1 MATPHKIAP
10 NPLMGQMR
18 QPKIYIRLPSNGE
31 FWENGSLEQTEN
43 GEYPVFSMTAQ
54 DELKLKI
61 PDALMNGQAVV
72 DVIQH
77 CVPNIKNAWS
87 VPNIDMDVLLIA
99 IRIATYGEKMSVPI
113 KLGSEIDYEYE
124 LDLRLVV
131 DQLMNTIAWDPI
143 VPINEDLI
151 VHVRP
156 ITYKTMTQG
165 ALQTFE
171 TQKIIQ
177 IVNDESVAEEDKI
190 RIFKESF
197 TKLNKLTLGVIT
209 ESIFNIESSN
219 GGTSDRKHIQEFM
232 DNVDKEIFDKV
243 KGHIDILRE
252 HNAIKPLK
260 IAVTDEMRA
269 IGITDEEIEVPLN
282 FDPSNFFG

>member
-1 MATPHKIAP
+1 
-10 NPLMGQMR
+10 
-18 QPKIYIRLPSNGE
+18 
-31 FWENGSLEQTEN
+31 
-43 GEYPVFSMTAQ
+43 
-54 DELKLKI
+54 
-61 PDALMNGQAVV
+61 
-72 DVIQH
+72 
-77 CVPNIKNAWS
+77 
-87 VPNIDMDVLLIA
+87 MDVLLIA

-113 KLGSEIDYEYE
+113 KLGSDIDYEYE

-131 DQLMNTIAWDPI
+131 DQLMHNIAWDPI
-143 VPINEDLI
+143 VPINENLV

-197 TKLNKLTLGVIT
+197 AKLNKLTLGVIT

-269 IGITDEEIEVPLN
+269 LGITEEEIEVPLN